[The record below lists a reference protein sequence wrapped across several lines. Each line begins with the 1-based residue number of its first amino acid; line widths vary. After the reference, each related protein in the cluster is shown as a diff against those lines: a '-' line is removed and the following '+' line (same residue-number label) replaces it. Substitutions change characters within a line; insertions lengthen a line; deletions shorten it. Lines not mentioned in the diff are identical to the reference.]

1 MSIFDIFR
9 KKEKEQEP
17 QELQMPYA
25 PSKDELQ
32 GMDRGP
38 LTSDKVR
45 RAAGKDTVSS
55 RSVRSL
61 IVHVEEYNVHM
72 AALKIPTLGN
82 DQTKFM
88 NELAETNGQ
97 AFEIMQGMQKYLIQK
112 ARGYAEKGK
121 KYQGLMGLCSKAATD
136 IEYQMKL
143 VNVIQGDC
151 MYALRNGENVPSGKS
166 YLELMKTTTMK
177 QETDM
182 EDKKYVGGGQMNTLY
197 SMRDEKRGK
206 DRVLKEGFNSKSE
219 AELNNVE
226 REVFQERIRQENN
239 RETGAYLESER
250 EYEQM
255 FTSKKLKAPEK
266 LRLNTANRDVAVS
279 VIDKLFG
286 LNAATET
293 TLAMSAS
300 GKQASFM
307 DKEGGVN
314 GNSVMGYM
322 NQKDKIRNS
331 AALQMQICMLYLMR
345 GKSAANF
352 SKKDADNLK
361 DLKSKKHVAINSTA
375 FLESSINLAALD
387 IIVGHVDR
395 HNGNVMV
402 TENGMKAI
410 DNDTAFGL
418 GTLMPE
424 DENSLDS
431 SEQRKYFQSRNQGQ
445 ASLYLKATFPKV
457 TKAFKQKICNVSVSA
472 VRGALKGLLMPEEIE
487 ACVARVTQLQEYLQ
501 NVTEIESF
509 DEIDRNDYY
518 YRLEMGGISP
528 MNYASQIKKRTN
540 DTEKKDYF
548 VSSNFSELQTYYT
561 KNLNPNGRTELRD
574 VDGTEVSSERLF
586 SGVFAEHLQDVLTMF
601 PDFSFDIDFSR
612 DGGIAF
618 DKILQD
624 TLESMEVYP
633 VKRKL

>member
-45 RAAGKDTVSS
+45 RAAGKDTISS

-61 IVHVEEYNVHM
+61 IIHVEEYNANM
-72 AALKIPTLGN
+72 SALKIPNLGS

-97 AFEIMQGMQKYLIQK
+97 AFELMQGMQKYLIQK

-151 MYALRNGENVPSGKS
+151 MYALRKGENVPSGKS
-166 YLELMKTTTMK
+166 YIELLKTTTMK
-177 QETDM
+177 QETDL

-197 SMRDEKRGK
+197 SMKDEKRGK

-219 AELNNVE
+219 AEMNDVE
-226 REVFQERIRQENN
+226 REVFQGRIRQEKN

-314 GNSVMGYM
+314 GSSAMGYM
-322 NQKDKIRNS
+322 NEKDKIRNS
-331 AALQMQICMLYLMR
+331 ASLQMKICMLYLKNGR
-345 GKSAANF
+345 NAANF
-352 SKKDADNLK
+352 SERDADDFK
-361 DLKSKKHVAINSTA
+361 EFKSKKHVAINSTA

-395 HNGNVMV
+395 HSGNVMV
-402 TENGMKAI
+402 SENGLKAI
-410 DNDTAFGL
+410 DNDTAFSL
-418 GTLMPE
+418 WTILPE
-424 DENSLDS
+424 DRNSFDL
-431 SEQRKYFQSRNQGQ
+431 SEERKFFGARNQNQ
-445 ASLYLKATFPKV
+445 ATLNLKDTFPKV
-457 TKAFKQKICNVSVSA
+457 TKAFKQKICNVPVSA
-472 VRGALKGLLMPEEIE
+472 VRGALKGLLMPEEID
-487 ACVARVTQLQEYLQ
+487 ACVTRVTQLQEYLQ
-501 NVTEIESF
+501 NVTEIDSF

-518 YRLEMGGISP
+518 NQVESGGMMA
-528 MNYASQIKKRTN
+528 MNYASQIKKKTN
-540 DTEKKDYF
+540 DMEKKDHFASKFYDF
-548 VSSNFSELQTYYT
+548 HNYYT
-561 KNLNPNGRTELRD
+561 KNLNPNGRVEIRD
-574 VDGTEVSSERLF
+574 VDGTEMSSEKLF
-586 SGVFAEHLQDVLTMF
+586 SSVFAEHLQNVLTMF
-601 PDFSFDIDFSR
+601 PDFSFEVDFSR

-618 DKILQD
+618 DKIVQD
-624 TLESMEVYP
+624 TLESMEAYP
-633 VKRKL
+633 VKRKS

>member
-9 KKEKEQEP
+9 KKEKEQES
-17 QELQMPYA
+17 QVQMPYA

-45 RAAGKDTVSS
+45 RAAGKDMVSS

-61 IVHVEEYNVHM
+61 IIHVEEYNANM
-72 AALKIPTLGN
+72 SALKIPNLGS

-97 AFEIMQGMQKYLIQK
+97 AFELMQGMQKYLIKK

-166 YLELMKTTTMK
+166 YIELLKTTTMK
-177 QETDM
+177 QETDL

-197 SMRDEKRGK
+197 SMKDEKRGK

-219 AELNNVE
+219 AELNDVE
-226 REVFQERIRQENN
+226 REVFQGRIRQESN

-293 TLAMSAS
+293 TLAMSAA

-314 GNSVMGYM
+314 GNSAMGYM
-322 NQKDKIRNS
+322 NEKEKIRNS
-331 AALQMQICMLYLMR
+331 ASLQMKICMLYLKNGR
-345 GKSAANF
+345 NAANF
-352 SKKDADNLK
+352 SERDADDFK
-361 DLKSKKHVAINSTA
+361 EFKSKKHVAINSTA

-395 HNGNVMV
+395 HSGNVMV
-402 TENGMKAI
+402 SENGLKAI
-410 DNDTAFGL
+410 DNDTAFSL
-418 GTLMPE
+418 WTILPE
-424 DENSLDS
+424 DRNSFDL
-431 SEQRKYFQSRNQGQ
+431 SEERKFFGARNQNQ
-445 ASLYLKATFPKV
+445 ATLNLKDTFPKV

-472 VRGALKGLLMPEEIE
+472 VRGALKGLLMPEEID
-487 ACVARVTQLQEYLQ
+487 ACVTRVTQLQEYLQ
-501 NVTEIESF
+501 NVTEIDSF

-518 YRLEMGGISP
+518 NQVESGGMVA
-528 MNYASQIKKRTN
+528 MNYASQIKKKTN
-540 DTEKKDYF
+540 DMEKKDHFASKFYDF
-548 VSSNFSELQTYYT
+548 HNYYT
-561 KNLNPNGRTELRD
+561 KNLNPNGRVEIRD
-574 VDGTEVSSERLF
+574 VDGTEMSSEKLF
-586 SGVFAEHLQDVLTMF
+586 SSVFAEHLQNVLTMF
-601 PDFSFDIDFSR
+601 PDFSFEVDFSR

-618 DKILQD
+618 DKIVQD
-624 TLESMEVYP
+624 TLESMEAYP
-633 VKRKL
+633 VKRKS

>member
-9 KKEKEQEP
+9 KKEKEQES
-17 QELQMPYA
+17 QVQMPYA

-61 IVHVEEYNVHM
+61 IIHVEEYNANM
-72 AALKIPTLGN
+72 SALKIPNLGS

-97 AFEIMQGMQKYLIQK
+97 AFELMQGMQKYLIKK

-166 YLELMKTTTMK
+166 YIELLKTTTMK
-177 QETDM
+177 QETDL

-197 SMRDEKRGK
+197 SMKDEKRGK

-219 AELNNVE
+219 AELSAVE
-226 REVFQERIRQENN
+226 RDVFQGRIRQGKN

-266 LRLNTANRDVAVS
+266 FHLNSANRDVAVS

-293 TLAMSAS
+293 TLAMSAA

-314 GNSVMGYM
+314 GNSAMGYM
-322 NQKDKIRNS
+322 NEKEKIRNS
-331 AALQMQICMLYLMR
+331 ASLQMKICMLYLKNGR
-345 GKSAANF
+345 NAANF
-352 SKKDADNLK
+352 SERDADDFK
-361 DLKSKKHVAINSTA
+361 EFKSKKHVAINSTA

-395 HNGNVMV
+395 HSGNVMV
-402 TENGMKAI
+402 SENGLKAI
-410 DNDTAFGL
+410 DNDTAFSL
-418 GTLMPE
+418 WTILPE
-424 DENSLDS
+424 DRNSFDL
-431 SEQRKYFQSRNQGQ
+431 SEERKFFGARNQNQ
-445 ASLYLKATFPKV
+445 ATLNLKDTFPKV
-457 TKAFKQKICNVSVSA
+457 TKAFKQKICNVPVSA
-472 VRGALKGLLMPEEIE
+472 VRGALKGLLMPEEID
-487 ACVARVTQLQEYLQ
+487 ACVTRVTQLQEYLQ
-501 NVTEIESF
+501 NVTEIDSF

-518 YRLEMGGISP
+518 NQVESGGMLA
-528 MNYASQIKKRTN
+528 MNYASQIKKKTN
-540 DTEKKDYF
+540 DMEKKDHFASKFYDF
-548 VSSNFSELQTYYT
+548 HNYYT
-561 KNLNPNGRTELRD
+561 KNLNPNGRVEIRD
-574 VDGTEVSSERLF
+574 VDGTEMSSEKLF
-586 SGVFAEHLQDVLTMF
+586 SSVFAEHLQNVLTMF
-601 PDFSFDIDFSR
+601 PDFSFEVDFSR

-618 DKILQD
+618 DKIVQD
-624 TLESMEVYP
+624 TLESMEAYP
-633 VKRKL
+633 VKRKS

>member
-45 RAAGKDTVSS
+45 RAAGKDTISS

-61 IVHVEEYNVHM
+61 IIHVEEYNANM
-72 AALKIPTLGN
+72 SALKIPNLGS

-97 AFEIMQGMQKYLIQK
+97 AFELMQGMQKYLIQK

-151 MYALRNGENVPSGKS
+151 MYALRKGENVPSGKS
-166 YLELMKTTTMK
+166 YIELLKTTTMK
-177 QETDM
+177 QETDL

-197 SMRDEKRGK
+197 SMKDEKRGK

-219 AELNNVE
+219 AEMNDVE
-226 REVFQERIRQENN
+226 RDVFQGRIRQEKN

-266 LRLNTANRDVAVS
+266 FRLNSANRDVAVS

-293 TLAMSAS
+293 TLAMSAA

-314 GNSVMGYM
+314 GNSAMGYM
-322 NQKDKIRNS
+322 NEKEKIRNS
-331 AALQMQICMLYLMR
+331 ASLQMKICMLYLKNGR
-345 GKSAANF
+345 NAANF
-352 SKKDADNLK
+352 SERDADDFK
-361 DLKSKKHVAINSTA
+361 EFKSKKHVAINSTA

-395 HNGNVMV
+395 HSGNVMV
-402 TENGMKAI
+402 SENGLKAI
-410 DNDTAFGL
+410 DNDTAFSL
-418 GTLMPE
+418 WTILPE
-424 DENSLDS
+424 DRNSFDL
-431 SEQRKYFQSRNQGQ
+431 SEERKFFGARNQNQ
-445 ASLYLKATFPKV
+445 ATLNLKDTFPKV
-457 TKAFKQKICNVSVSA
+457 TKAFKQKICNVPVSA
-472 VRGALKGLLMPEEIE
+472 VRGALKGLLMPEEID
-487 ACVARVTQLQEYLQ
+487 ACVTRVTQLQEYLQ
-501 NVTEIESF
+501 NVTEIDSF

-518 YRLEMGGISP
+518 NQVESGGMVA
-528 MNYASQIKKRTN
+528 MNYASQIKKKTN
-540 DTEKKDYF
+540 DLEKKDHFASKFYDF
-548 VSSNFSELQTYYT
+548 HNYYT
-561 KNLNPNGRTELRD
+561 KNLNPNGRVEIRD
-574 VDGTEVSSERLF
+574 VDGTEMSSEKLF
-586 SGVFAEHLQDVLTMF
+586 SSVFAEHLQNVLTMF
-601 PDFSFDIDFSR
+601 PDFSFEVDFSR

-618 DKILQD
+618 DKIVQD
-624 TLESMEVYP
+624 TLESMEAYP
-633 VKRKL
+633 VKRKS

>member
-9 KKEKEQEP
+9 KKEKEQES
-17 QELQMPYA
+17 QVQMPYA

-61 IVHVEEYNVHM
+61 IIHVEEYNANM
-72 AALKIPTLGN
+72 SALKIPNLGS

-97 AFEIMQGMQKYLIQK
+97 AFELMQGMQKYLIQK

-166 YLELMKTTTMK
+166 YIELLKTTTMK
-177 QETDM
+177 QETDL

-197 SMRDEKRGK
+197 SMKDEKRGK

-219 AELNNVE
+219 AELNDVE
-226 REVFQERIRQENN
+226 REVFQGRIRQESN

-255 FTSKKLKAPEK
+255 FTSKKLEAPEK

-293 TLAMSAS
+293 TLAMSAA

-314 GNSVMGYM
+314 GNSAMGYM
-322 NQKDKIRNS
+322 NEKDKIRNS
-331 AALQMQICMLYLMR
+331 AALQMQICTLYLKN
-345 GKSAANF
+345 GKNAAKF
-352 SKKDADNLK
+352 SETDAGYLK
-361 DLKSKKHVAINSTA
+361 DLKSTKNVNINSTA

-395 HNGNVMV
+395 HNGNFMV
-402 TENGMKAI
+402 SENGMKAI

-418 GTLMPE
+418 LTLLPE
-424 DENSLDS
+424 DENSLDK
-431 SEQRKYFQSRNQGQ
+431 SELTTYFPSRNQGQ

-487 ACVARVTQLQEYLQ
+487 ACVTRVTQLQAYLQ

-518 YRLEMGGISP
+518 HKLELGGVSA
-528 MNYASQIKKRTN
+528 MNYASQVKRKTN
-540 DTEKKDYF
+540 DMEKKDF
-548 VSSNFSELQTYYT
+548 FASSRFYDLQNYYT
-561 KNLNPNGRTELRD
+561 KNLNPNGRDELRD
-574 VDGTEVSSERLF
+574 VDGTAMSSEKLF
-586 SGVFAEHLQDVLTMF
+586 STVFAEHLQNVMTMV
-601 PDFSFDIDFSR
+601 PEFSFDIDFSR

-618 DKILQD
+618 EMILQD
-624 TLESMEVYP
+624 TLESMEAYP
-633 VKRKL
+633 AKRKS

>member
-61 IVHVEEYNVHM
+61 IIHVEEYNANM
-72 AALKIPTLGN
+72 SALKIPNLGS

-97 AFEIMQGMQKYLIQK
+97 AFELMQGMQKYLIQK

-151 MYALRNGENVPSGKS
+151 MYALRKGENVPSGKS
-166 YLELMKTTTMK
+166 YIELLKTTTMK
-177 QETDM
+177 QETDL

-197 SMRDEKRGK
+197 SMKDEKRGK

-219 AELNNVE
+219 AEMNDVE
-226 REVFQERIRQENN
+226 RDVFQGRIRQEKN

-266 LRLNTANRDVAVS
+266 FRLNSANRDVAVS

-293 TLAMSAS
+293 TLAMSAA

-314 GNSVMGYM
+314 GNSAMGYM
-322 NQKDKIRNS
+322 NEKEKIRNS
-331 AALQMQICMLYLMR
+331 ASLQMKICMLYLKNGR
-345 GKSAANF
+345 NAANF
-352 SKKDADNLK
+352 SERDADDFK
-361 DLKSKKHVAINSTA
+361 EFKSKKHVAINSTA

-395 HNGNVMV
+395 HSGNVMV
-402 TENGMKAI
+402 SENGLKAI
-410 DNDTAFGL
+410 DNDTAFSL
-418 GTLMPE
+418 WTILPE
-424 DENSLDS
+424 DRNSFDL
-431 SEQRKYFQSRNQGQ
+431 SEERKFFGARNEKQ
-445 ASLYLKATFPKV
+445 ATLNLKDTFPKV
-457 TKAFKQKICNVSVSA
+457 TKAFKQKICNVPVSA

-487 ACVARVTQLQEYLQ
+487 ACVTRVTQLQEYLQ
-501 NVTEIESF
+501 NVTEIDSF

-518 YRLEMGGISP
+518 NQVENGGLLA

-540 DTEKKDYF
+540 DLEKKDHFASKFYDF
-548 VSSNFSELQTYYT
+548 HYYYT
-561 KNLNPNGRTELRD
+561 KNLNPNGRAEIRD
-574 VDGTEVSSERLF
+574 VDGTEMSSEKLF
-586 SGVFAEHLQDVLTMF
+586 SSVFAEHLQNVLTMF
-601 PDFSFDIDFSR
+601 PDFSFEIDFSR

-618 DKILQD
+618 DKIVQD
-624 TLESMEVYP
+624 TLESMEAYP
-633 VKRKL
+633 VKRKS

>member
-9 KKEKEQEP
+9 KKKKEQEP

-61 IVHVEEYNVHM
+61 IIHVEEYNANM
-72 AALKIPTLGN
+72 SALKIPNLGS

-97 AFEIMQGMQKYLIQK
+97 AFELMQGMQKYLIQK

-121 KYQGLMGLCSKAATD
+121 KYQGLMGLCSKAAAD

-151 MYALRNGENVPSGKS
+151 MYALRKGENVPSGKS
-166 YLELMKTTTMK
+166 YIELLKTTTMK
-177 QETDM
+177 QETDL

-197 SMRDEKRGK
+197 SMKDEKRGK

-219 AELNNVE
+219 AEMNDVE
-226 REVFQERIRQENN
+226 RDVFQGRIRQEKN

-266 LRLNTANRDVAVS
+266 FRLNSANRDVAVS

-293 TLAMSAS
+293 TLAMSAA

-314 GNSVMGYM
+314 GNSAMGYM
-322 NQKDKIRNS
+322 NEKEKIRNS
-331 AALQMQICMLYLMR
+331 ASLQMKICMLYLKNGR
-345 GKSAANF
+345 NAANF
-352 SKKDADNLK
+352 SERDADDFK
-361 DLKSKKHVAINSTA
+361 EFKSKKHVAINSTA

-395 HNGNVMV
+395 HSGNVMV
-402 TENGMKAI
+402 SENGLKAI
-410 DNDTAFGL
+410 DNDTAFSL
-418 GTLMPE
+418 WTILPE
-424 DENSLDS
+424 DRNSFDL
-431 SEQRKYFQSRNQGQ
+431 SEERKFFGARNQNQ
-445 ASLYLKATFPKV
+445 ATLNLKDTFPKV
-457 TKAFKQKICNVSVSA
+457 TKAFKQKICNVPVSA
-472 VRGALKGLLMPEEIE
+472 VRGALKGLLMPEEID
-487 ACVARVTQLQEYLQ
+487 ACVTRVTQLQEYLQ
-501 NVTEIESF
+501 NVTEIDSF

-518 YRLEMGGISP
+518 NQVESGGMVA
-528 MNYASQIKKRTN
+528 MNYASQIKKKTN
-540 DTEKKDYF
+540 DMEKKDHFASKFYDF
-548 VSSNFSELQTYYT
+548 HNYYT
-561 KNLNPNGRTELRD
+561 KNLNPNGRVEIRD
-574 VDGTEVSSERLF
+574 VDGTEMSSEKLF
-586 SGVFAEHLQDVLTMF
+586 SSVFAEHLQNVLTMF
-601 PDFSFDIDFSR
+601 PDFSFEVDFSR

-618 DKILQD
+618 DKIVQD
-624 TLESMEVYP
+624 TLESMEAYP
-633 VKRKL
+633 VKRKS

>member
-9 KKEKEQEP
+9 KKEKEQES
-17 QELQMPYA
+17 QVQMPYA

-45 RAAGKDTVSS
+45 RAAGKDMVSS

-61 IVHVEEYNVHM
+61 IIHVEEYNANM
-72 AALKIPTLGN
+72 SALKIPNLGS

-97 AFEIMQGMQKYLIQK
+97 AFELMQGMQKYLIKK

-166 YLELMKTTTMK
+166 YIELLKTTTMK
-177 QETDM
+177 QETDL

-197 SMRDEKRGK
+197 SMKDEKRGK

-219 AELNNVE
+219 AELNDVE
-226 REVFQERIRQENN
+226 REVFQGRIRQESN

-266 LRLNTANRDVAVS
+266 FRLNSANRDVAVS

-293 TLAMSAS
+293 TLAMSAA

-314 GNSVMGYM
+314 GNSAMGYM
-322 NQKDKIRNS
+322 NEKEKIRNS
-331 AALQMQICMLYLMR
+331 ASLQMKICMLYLKNGR
-345 GKSAANF
+345 NAANF
-352 SKKDADNLK
+352 SERDADDFK
-361 DLKSKKHVAINSTA
+361 EFKSKKHVAINSTA

-395 HNGNVMV
+395 HSGNVMV
-402 TENGMKAI
+402 SENGLKAI
-410 DNDTAFGL
+410 DNDTAFSL
-418 GTLMPE
+418 WTILPE
-424 DENSLDS
+424 DRNSFDL
-431 SEQRKYFQSRNQGQ
+431 SEERKFFGARNQNQ
-445 ASLYLKATFPKV
+445 ATLNLKDTFPKV

-472 VRGALKGLLMPEEIE
+472 VRGALKGLLMPEEID
-487 ACVARVTQLQEYLQ
+487 ACVTRVTQLQEYLQ
-501 NVTEIESF
+501 NVTEIDSF

-518 YRLEMGGISP
+518 NQVESGGMVA
-528 MNYASQIKKRTN
+528 MNYASQIKKKTN
-540 DTEKKDYF
+540 DMEKKDHFASKFYDF
-548 VSSNFSELQTYYT
+548 HNYYT
-561 KNLNPNGRTELRD
+561 KNLNPNGRVEIRD
-574 VDGTEVSSERLF
+574 VDGTEMSSEKLF
-586 SGVFAEHLQDVLTMF
+586 SSVFAEHLQNVLTMF
-601 PDFSFDIDFSR
+601 PDFSFEVDFSR

-618 DKILQD
+618 DKIVQD
-624 TLESMEVYP
+624 TLESMEAYP
-633 VKRKL
+633 VKRKS

>member
-9 KKEKEQEP
+9 KKEKEQES
-17 QELQMPYA
+17 QVQMPYA

-32 GMDRGP
+32 GMDRGL

-61 IVHVEEYNVHM
+61 IIHVEEYNANM
-72 AALKIPTLGN
+72 SALKIPNLGS

-97 AFEIMQGMQKYLIQK
+97 AFELMQGMQKYLIQK

-121 KYQGLMGLCSKAATD
+121 KYQGLMGLCSKAAAD

-166 YLELMKTTTMK
+166 YIGLLKTTTMK
-177 QETDM
+177 QETDL

-197 SMRDEKRGK
+197 SMKDEKRGK
-206 DRVLKEGFNSKSE
+206 ERVLKEGFSSKSE
-219 AELNNVE
+219 AELNDVE
-226 REVFQERIRQENN
+226 KEVFQGRIRQDSN

-266 LRLNTANRDVAVS
+266 FRLNTANRDVAVS

-293 TLAMSAS
+293 TLAMSAA

-314 GNSVMGYM
+314 GSSAMGYM
-322 NQKDKIRNS
+322 NEKDKIRNS
-331 AALQMQICMLYLMR
+331 AALQMQICMLYLKN
-345 GKSAANF
+345 GKNAAKF
-352 SKKDADNLK
+352 SENDASYLK
-361 DLKSKKHVAINSTA
+361 DLKSTKNVNINSTA

-395 HNGNVMV
+395 HNGNYMV
-402 TENGMKAI
+402 SENGMKAI

-418 GTLMPE
+418 LTLLPE
-424 DENSLDS
+424 DENSLDK
-431 SEQRKYFQSRNQGQ
+431 SEVTTYFSSRNQGQ

-487 ACVARVTQLQEYLQ
+487 ACVTRVTQLQAYLQ

-518 YRLEMGGISP
+518 HKLELGGVSA
-528 MNYASQIKKRTN
+528 MNYASQVKRKTN
-540 DTEKKDYF
+540 DMEKKDF
-548 VSSNFSELQTYYT
+548 FASSRFYDLQNYYT
-561 KNLNPNGRTELRD
+561 KNLNPNGRDELRD
-574 VDGTEVSSERLF
+574 VDGTAMSSEKLF
-586 SGVFAEHLQDVLTMF
+586 STVFAEHLQNVMTMV
-601 PDFSFDIDFSR
+601 PEFSFDIDFSR

-618 DKILQD
+618 EMILQD
-624 TLESMEVYP
+624 TLESMEAYP
-633 VKRKL
+633 AKRKS

>member
-1 MSIFDIFR
+1 MSMFDIFR
-9 KKEKEQEP
+9 KKEKEQESHG
-17 QELQMPYA
+17 LQMPYE

-32 GMDRGP
+32 GMDRGL

-61 IVHVEEYNVHM
+61 IIHVEEYNANM
-72 AALKIPTLGN
+72 SALKIPDLSS
-82 DQTKFM
+82 DQTKFL
-88 NELAETNGQ
+88 NELAETNGR
-97 AFEIMQGMQKYLIQK
+97 AFELMQGMQKYLIKK

-166 YLELMKTTTMK
+166 YIELLKTTTMK
-177 QETDM
+177 QETDL

-197 SMRDEKRGK
+197 SMKDEKRGK

-219 AELNNVE
+219 DEINAVE
-226 REVFQERIRQENN
+226 KEVFQQRIRQEQN
-239 RETGAYLESER
+239 REAGPYLESER

-255 FTSKKLKAPEK
+255 FTSEKLKAPEK

-286 LNAATET
+286 LNVATET
-293 TLAMSAS
+293 TLAMSAA

-307 DKEGGVN
+307 DKVDGVV
-314 GNSVMGYM
+314 GSSVMGYM
-322 NQKDKIRNS
+322 NEKEKIRNS
-331 AALQMQICMLYLMR
+331 VALQMQISSLYLSN
-345 GKSAANF
+345 GKKRAEVAAG
-352 SKKDADNLK
+352 DAKSLKNLK
-361 DLKSKKHVAINSTA
+361 STKHVNINSTA

-395 HNGNVMV
+395 HNGNFMV
-402 TENGMKAI
+402 SENGMKAI

-418 GTLMPE
+418 LTLLPE
-424 DENSLDS
+424 DENSLDK
-431 SEQRKYFQSRNQGQ
+431 SELTKYFSSRNQAQ

-487 ACVARVTQLQEYLQ
+487 ACVTRVTQLQAYLQ
-501 NVTEIESF
+501 NVTEIDSF

-518 YRLEMGGISP
+518 HKSENGGRYA
-528 MNYASQIKKRTN
+528 MNYGSQMKKRTY
-540 DTEKKDYF
+540 DVEKNDYF
-548 VSSNFSELQTYYT
+548 VSQFYNFRSYYT
-561 KNLNPNGRTELRD
+561 NNLNPNGRTEIRD
-574 VDGTEVSSERLF
+574 VDGTEMPSERLF
-586 SGVFAEHLQDVLTMF
+586 CGVFAEHLQNVLTMF
-601 PDFSFDIDFSR
+601 PDFSFEVDFSR

-618 DKILQD
+618 DQIVQD
-624 TLESMEVYP
+624 TLESMESYP
-633 VKRKL
+633 VKRKS

>member
-45 RAAGKDTVSS
+45 RAAGKDTISS

-61 IVHVEEYNVHM
+61 IIHVEEYNANM
-72 AALKIPTLGN
+72 SALKIPNLGS

-97 AFEIMQGMQKYLIQK
+97 AFELMQGMQKYLIQK

-151 MYALRNGENVPSGKS
+151 MYALRKGENVPSGKS
-166 YLELMKTTTMK
+166 YIELLKTTTMK
-177 QETDM
+177 QETDL

-197 SMRDEKRGK
+197 SMKDEKRGK

-219 AELNNVE
+219 AEMNDVE
-226 REVFQERIRQENN
+226 REVFQGRIRQEKN

-314 GNSVMGYM
+314 GSSAMGYM
-322 NQKDKIRNS
+322 NEKDKIRNS
-331 AALQMQICMLYLMR
+331 ASLQMKICMLYLKNGR
-345 GKSAANF
+345 NAANF
-352 SKKDADNLK
+352 SERDADDFK
-361 DLKSKKHVAINSTA
+361 EFKSKKHVAINSTA

-395 HNGNVMV
+395 HSGNVMV
-402 TENGMKAI
+402 SENGLKAI
-410 DNDTAFGL
+410 DNDTAFSL
-418 GTLMPE
+418 WTILPE
-424 DENSLDS
+424 DRNSFDL
-431 SEQRKYFQSRNQGQ
+431 SEERKFFGARNQNQ
-445 ASLYLKATFPKV
+445 ATLNLKDTFPKV
-457 TKAFKQKICNVSVSA
+457 TKAFKQKICNVPVSA
-472 VRGALKGLLMPEEIE
+472 VRGALKGLLMPEEID
-487 ACVARVTQLQEYLQ
+487 ACVTRVTQLQEYLQ
-501 NVTEIESF
+501 NVTEIDSF

-518 YRLEMGGISP
+518 NQVESGGMVA
-528 MNYASQIKKRTN
+528 MNYASQIKKKTN
-540 DTEKKDYF
+540 DLEKKDHFASKFYDF
-548 VSSNFSELQTYYT
+548 HNYYT
-561 KNLNPNGRTELRD
+561 KNLNPNGRVEIRD
-574 VDGTEVSSERLF
+574 VDGTEMSSEKLF
-586 SGVFAEHLQDVLTMF
+586 SSVFAEHLQNVLTMF
-601 PDFSFDIDFSR
+601 PDFSFEVDFSR

-618 DKILQD
+618 DKIVQD
-624 TLESMEVYP
+624 TLESMEAYP
-633 VKRKL
+633 VKRKS

>member
-9 KKEKEQEP
+9 KKEKEQES
-17 QELQMPYA
+17 QVQMPYA

-45 RAAGKDTVSS
+45 RAAGKDTISS

-61 IVHVEEYNVHM
+61 IIHVEEYNANM
-72 AALKIPTLGN
+72 SALKIPNLGS

-97 AFEIMQGMQKYLIQK
+97 AFELMQGMQKYLIQK

-166 YLELMKTTTMK
+166 YIELLKTTTMK
-177 QETDM
+177 QETDL

-197 SMRDEKRGK
+197 SMKDEKRGK

-219 AELNNVE
+219 AEMNDVE
-226 REVFQERIRQENN
+226 REVFQGRIRQEKN

-314 GNSVMGYM
+314 GSSAMGYM
-322 NQKDKIRNS
+322 NEKDKIRNS
-331 AALQMQICMLYLMR
+331 ASLQMKICMLYLKNGR
-345 GKSAANF
+345 NAANF
-352 SKKDADNLK
+352 SERDADDFK
-361 DLKSKKHVAINSTA
+361 EFKSKKHVAINSTA

-395 HNGNVMV
+395 HSGNVMV
-402 TENGMKAI
+402 SENGLKAI
-410 DNDTAFGL
+410 DNDTAFSL
-418 GTLMPE
+418 WTILPE
-424 DENSLDS
+424 DRNSFDL
-431 SEQRKYFQSRNQGQ
+431 SEERKFFGARNQNQ
-445 ASLYLKATFPKV
+445 ATLNLKDTFPKV
-457 TKAFKQKICNVSVSA
+457 TKAFKQKICNVPVSA
-472 VRGALKGLLMPEEIE
+472 VRGALKGLLMPEEID
-487 ACVARVTQLQEYLQ
+487 ACVTRVTQLQEYLQ
-501 NVTEIESF
+501 NVTEIDSF

-518 YRLEMGGISP
+518 NQVESGGMVA
-528 MNYASQIKKRTN
+528 MNYASQIKKKTN
-540 DTEKKDYF
+540 DLEKKDHFASKFYDF
-548 VSSNFSELQTYYT
+548 HNYYT
-561 KNLNPNGRTELRD
+561 KNLNPNGRVEIRD
-574 VDGTEVSSERLF
+574 VDGTEMSSEKLF
-586 SGVFAEHLQDVLTMF
+586 SSVFAEHLQNVLTMF
-601 PDFSFDIDFSR
+601 PDFSFEVDFSR

-618 DKILQD
+618 DKIVQD
-624 TLESMEVYP
+624 TLESMEAYP
-633 VKRKL
+633 VKRKS